1 MFKNQGNELKK
12 LRNFNSIL
20 FYTAKIFTKNKK
32 STVSPANVD
41 FFFIFLNNIT
51 YDHLLIF
58 LYGNS
63 ALLIH

>member
-12 LRNFNSIL
+12 LLNFNSIL

-41 FFFIFLNNIT
+41 FNFLLRFSVILSMIIF
-51 YDHLLIF
+51 
-58 LYGNS
+58 
-63 ALLIH
+63 